1 VPGRDAELRIAI
13 RAVNEAKA
21 ALGEVQADLRA
32 LQDAADQANGRF
44 GAVGAALSGLGSSMQ
59 TVGKYAMAGMAAGI
73 GAVAGGLGLA
83 LKSSAD
89 FERQLT
95 IVASVAG
102 ATGSELAALRQT
114 ALDLGESTAY
124 SAGEV
129 TQAMEVL
136 AANGISAKDIVEG
149 AARAALDLAAAGS
162 TSLVQAAD
170 TVSTAMAVWGLSTAD
185 LTDTVNR
192 LAGAANVSRFGVEDM
207 SLAIAQG
214 GGAASAAGV
223 EFADFAAAIAGIA
236 PLFASGSDAGTSFKT
251 FIQRLVPDSKPAREA
266 MMELGLIT
274 ADGANKFFD
283 ATGKMRPMAEVVDEL
298 NRAVSR
304 LSEEDRTRLLSNAF
318 GTDAMRTAIGLSRM
332 TKEEFIALQTAMGEA
347 SAAEI
352 GQQRMQGLAG
362 AMEQFKGAL
371 ETARI
376 EIGDRLNP
384 IATRFFEALAGV
396 VPTLKEGILNAM
408 DRFSADVLPR
418 LQAALDGVRSAWDR
432 FREPILQFLQS
443 KEAAQLGLG
452 MLAAVLLSVAVA
464 AGSAAAGMLAAVA
477 PVAAL
482 GLAIG
487 GVIIVA
493 DKLGVDWGRVWDG
506 IREAAGRAADWLVPK
521 VQAFA
526 EAAGSAL
533 RRFGSYWETE
543 LKPAIERVVAFLS
556 AAFEKIEPVIRP
568 VIEGV
573 ISAFQS
579 FASMVA
585 ENVKLVLEIVGRLVD
600 VVVQLIQGDWS
611 SAWNSAKEIVK
622 LAIEL
627 VLNLLRSVPEQL
639 GAIMGGLLEAG
650 KALLGALA
658 DGLRWAW
665 ENHIWPFIQD
675 IPNKVLS
682 GFTGA
687 GQWLYDIGKDILR
700 GLWDGLKAMWGEVEG
715 WLGGIGGKIKSIKG
729 PPEKDRVLLYDIGR
743 MIMEGLSN
751 GLFDGWS
758 EDTVKRLKE
767 ISRGLVRN
775 YEDAVKDLENHT
787 VPDWR
792 QLGELL
798 SAALAQGHFDGFK
811 KNKPLL
817 EQVSAALT
825 ASAGQAATA
834 VGDELARV
842 LNMTGKRLDQA
853 LLEIRDL
860 MVRNLEAGRELSVQ
874 EVRTLLGAM
883 EEMLESPT
891 LPEAAKHLG
900 QKVINELIESLKAG
914 KGAANEVIAQLADEL
929 AKAAAQGAKAA
940 AAGGAGTA
948 SAPAGPLGW
957 KPDEGGTAPVGAHG
971 VQLVWDDR
979 AQAWVYPW
987 EKGSVR
993 SPQERQ
999 AYMESWA
1006 RGETLAGAIPAVRTE
1021 VSVQIDGREVARAA
1035 ADAAGRQSFA
1045 WGV

>member
-1 VPGRDAELRIAI
+1 MSAGAARLTFAI
-13 RAVNEAKA
+13 RAVNEASSVLREVKADLGEVESAAERSGSRFA
-21 ALGEVQADLRA
+21 ALGGA
-32 LQDAADQANGRF
+32 LG
-44 GAVGAALSGLGSSMQ
+44 GLGSSMQ
-59 TVGKYAMAGMAAGI
+59 EVGKGAMVGL
-73 GAVAGGLGLA
+73 AGGLAAAAAGAYSA
-83 LKSSAD
+83 LSASAE
-89 FERQLT
+89 FERQLN

-102 ATGSELAALRQT
+102 ATGQELAALKQV
-114 ALDLGESTAY
+114 ALDLGQSTAF

-129 TQAMEVL
+129 AQAMEVL
-136 AANGISAKDIVEG
+136 AANGISTRDIIQG

-170 TVSTAMAVWGLSTAD
+170 TVSTAMSVWGLT
-185 LTDTVNR
+185 TDQITDAVNR

-214 GGAASAAGV
+214 GGAAAAAGV
-223 EFADFAAAIAGIA
+223 EFADFSAAIAAIA
-236 PLFASGSDAGTSFKT
+236 PLFASGQRRRHQLQDLHPEAGPGHEGS
-251 FIQRLVPDSKPAREA
+251 QGGVRGAGAHHGRRREQ
-266 MMELGLIT
+266 
-274 ADGANKFFD
+274 FFD
-283 ATGKMRPMAEVVDEL
+283 AAGRMRSMAEIAGVL
-298 NRAVSR
+298 NEALSR
-304 LSEEDRTRLLSNAF
+304 LSEQDRTRLLGQAF
-318 GTDAMRTAIGLSRM
+318 GTDAMRTAIGLSRL
-332 TKEEFIALQTAMGEA
+332 TADEFRALQQAMGEA
-347 SAAEI
+347 SAADI
-352 GQQRMQGLAG
+352 GAQRMQGLSG
-362 AMEQFKGAL
+362 AMEQLRGAM

-384 IATRFFEALAGV
+384 VVTALIGRAAEL
-396 VPTLKEGILNAM
+396 VPVLSDRLLGAM
-408 DRFSADVLPR
+408 DRIASDVVPR
-418 LQAALDGVRSAWDR
+418 LRAALDDARAAWER
-432 FREPILQFLQS
+432 VREPVMQFLQS
-443 KEAAQLGLG
+443 NEAAQLGLG

-464 AGSAAAGMLAAVA
+464 AGSAGAALLGAVA

-487 GVIIVA
+487 GILIAA

-506 IREAAGRAADWLVPK
+506 IREAASRVVDAVAPRVE
-521 VQAFA
+521 AFA
-526 EAAGSAL
+526 EQVRSAL
-533 RRFGSYWETE
+533 SRFSAYWDTE
-543 LKPAIERVVAFLS
+543 LRPAVERVSQWFG
-556 AAFEKIEPVIRP
+556 AALDRILPIIRP
-568 VIEGV
+568 IVDAMV
-573 ISAFQS
+573 QTFRQ
-579 FASMVA
+579 FATTITELA
-585 ENVKLVLEIVGRLVD
+585 GNILEIIGRLVD
-600 VVVQLIQGDWS
+600 VVVQLINGDWR
-611 SAWNSAKEIVK
+611 SAWESAKELVR
-622 LAIEL
+622 LALETIRLIIE
-627 VLNLLRSVPEQL
+627 
-639 GAIMGGLLEAG
+639 GAARLIHTAATGFFEAG
-650 KALLGALA
+650 EALIEGLRDGMLRVWEDHVRPFLADLPGTLLGFFA
-658 DGLRWAW
+658 
-665 ENHIWPFIQD
+665 
-675 IPNKVLS
+675 
-682 GFTGA
+682 GA
-687 GQWLYDIGKDILR
+687 GQWLYEIGRDIIR
-700 GLWDGLKAMWGEVEG
+700 GLWDGLKGMWGEVEG
-715 WLGGIGGKIKSIKG
+715 WLGGIGDKIKSLKG

-987 EKGSVR
+987 EKGSVG
-993 SPQERQ
+993 SPSERA
-999 AYMESWA
+999 AYMDAWA